1 MKEWKILTANQGEVF
16 LSLIREIFLGLGFA
30 AIGFGAVSAFG
41 LNYLTF
47 SFLMYLYV
55 FMPVVLYLLRA
66 DFSGED
72 LKNIRSKFL
81 YVVDEEE
88 RRVKRVLTGD
98 EFRINDSEKI

>member
-1 MKEWKILTANQGEVF
+1 M
-16 LSLIREIFLGLGFA
+16 SLIREILLGLGFA
-30 AIGFGAVSAFG
+30 SIGFGAVSVFG

-55 FMPVVLYLLRA
+55 FMPIVLYLLRA
-66 DFSGED
+66 DLSRED
-72 LKNIRSKFL
+72 IRGIRSKFL

-88 RRVKRVLTGD
+88 RRVKRVMTGD

>member
-1 MKEWKILTANQGEVF
+1 ML
-16 LSLIREIFLGLGFA
+16 LGLGFA
-30 AIGFGAVSAFG
+30 AIGFGAVSVFG

-55 FMPVVLYLLRA
+55 FMPIVLYLLRA
-66 DFSGED
+66 DLSRED
-72 LKNIRSKFL
+72 IRGIRSKFL

-88 RRVKRVLTGD
+88 RRVKRVMTGD